1 MDALNQRAHHAVQTW
16 LRAAQRCSLGLPP
29 AFPFR
34 EVTAAIRR
42 HGSAALPSA
51 VNNALIEAAARAEEL
66 AGRPPARSWF
76 AARWLWSA
84 TAGARGSPS
93 YDAYVMC
100 GLLNQYCQGAG
111 DFRANARALGTA
123 LTADLLGHE
132 LAQHC
137 AEFTRPRTRAAVHLA
152 ADLRRAVRGTA
163 SPPAAGPD
171 PGSGAGTGTDADTAD
186 GIDPAKEPG
195 LEPAD
200 ALRLCERLVSV
211 VQRSQS
217 PQLRTVL
224 AYTPL
229 VVTTEHDEYLF
240 IRSIQI
246 MELLS
251 SLAASH
257 AQEALEC
264 ADRDAVPELLVHLEG
279 LRSTLDH
286 SARLFHIVATVDPV
300 QFAGIR
306 DATYGTGALQSPAFA
321 ALERLCRGAEALRP
335 ETSAAVPADR
345 QPCPATSLSSALE
358 ELLGRVDEETAAR
371 LAGTAAAVDQ
381 QWLRWKRA
389 HHGVARRII
398 GDVPGTGGT
407 LGITYLAEYMHTPL
421 LTRHAEPAGS
431 APRAE
436 PGGPS

>member
-1 MDALNQRAHHAVQTW
+1 MDALNQRAHHAVQAW
-16 LRAAQRCSLGLPP
+16 LRAAQRCTLGLPP
-29 AFPFR
+29 AFPFP

-51 VNNALIEAAARAEEL
+51 VNRVLIEAADRAEEL

-100 GLLNQYCQGAG
+100 GLLDQYCQGAG

-132 LAQHC
+132 LAPQRARH
-137 AEFTRPRTRAAVHLA
+137 ARSRTRAAIHLA
-152 ADLRRAVRGTA
+152 ADLRRAMRGA
-163 SPPAAGPD
+163 PLQPAG
-171 PGSGAGTGTDADTAD
+171 GADDGTD
-186 GIDPAKEPG
+186 PEKEPG

-200 ALRLCERLVSV
+200 ALRLCERAVSV

-229 VVTTEHDEYLF
+229 VVTAEHDEYLF

-257 AQEALEC
+257 AQEALGC
-264 ADRDAVPELLVHLEG
+264 AERTAVPEFLVHLEG
-279 LRSTLDH
+279 LRRTLDH
-286 SARLFHIVATVDPV
+286 SARLFHIVATVDPL

-306 DATYGTGALQSPAFA
+306 DATHGTGALQSPAFA

-335 ETSAAVPADR
+335 ETAAAVPADR
-345 QPCPATSLSSALE
+345 RPCPDTPLGPALE
-358 ELLGRVDEETAAR
+358 QLLGRVDPDTAAR
-371 LAGTAAAVDQ
+371 LEEAAAAVDR

-421 LTRHAEPAGS
+421 LTRHAEPVGPAR
-431 APRAE
+431 RAT